1 MNTELVLN
9 LKTLEKVKKFTN
21 VVNKFNSDVDII
33 RDRYVIDAKSIIG
46 IFTIDLTK
54 PVTVRIVSDD
64 KDEITRFNEQMEE
77 FMK

>member
-54 PVTVRIVSDD
+54 PVKVRIVSDD
-64 KDEITRFNEQMEE
+64 KAEITRFNEQMEE

>member
-64 KDEITRFNEQMEE
+64 KAEITRFNEQMEE

>member
-1 MNTELVLN
+1 MNTELV

-64 KDEITRFNEQMEE
+64 KAEITRFNEQMEE